1 MTCCLVIV
9 KDERRE
15 RDEEGKR
22 GERTTRVKFL
32 QRGESVCHLE
42 YDGLLELSQGGCFD
56 DGLESQSVSGQ
67 AGATAFAVIGRY
79 PF

>member
-15 RDEEGKR
+15 RDEEGKGR
-22 GERTTRVKFL
+22 DEPP
-32 QRGESVCHLE
+32 ESNSSSE
-42 YDGLLELSQGGCFD
+42 GNRSAILSMMGCWSGCFD

-67 AGATAFAVIGRY
+67 ASATAFAVIGRY